1 MAKQPVSVTP
11 GKKYKFIVKSAEEA
25 ASAIREKLGETA
37 QVISVRQVEGE
48 GLARFL
54 KSPKLEIIAQ
64 VPSDPPP
71 RPKLPA
77 KEEIPAPQEEEQEI
91 EEEKPAP
98 APQRGRRPVRGRAK
112 PRPAAQVDSAA
123 QAEQATPP
131 PAEKRRDSADLVPE
145 EMVKAM
151 FNNLPTGRLW
161 TLLSKAGIP
170 SEFLAQF
177 GERPELRELNKQ
189 PLQTAISHFAML
201 MRDRAP
207 TRSLA
212 LSERVIFFGSPGA
225 GSTSAL
231 CKQLAADVFLHGK
244 PACVMKLESDEPN
257 SSEGLAMFCEALGV
271 PLLRTGAELRKVHE
285 GMTVYFDLP
294 GTLMKDKNV
303 RRLQK
308 MFDELDIASRVLV
321 VNSAYERLMI
331 QEAYSRAGML
341 GATHVVFTHVDE
353 IPRCGKLWEFV
364 LDDGLVPLFA
374 STGQNIASDYDR
386 HVIDLL
392 VRRTLSAGDA

>member
-25 ASAIREKLGETA
+25 ASIIREKLGESA

-54 KSPKLEIIAQ
+54 SSPKLEIIAQ
-64 VPSDPPP
+64 VPPEGAE
-71 RPKLPA
+71 RPKLP
-77 KEEIPAPQEEEQEI
+77 PQEEN
-91 EEEKPAP
+91 PAP
-98 APQRGRRPVRGRAK
+98 APAESEQAVAAAGEESDAESPQRARRPVRGRAK
-112 PRPAAQVDSAA
+112 TRPATETQREV
-123 QAEQATPP
+123 
-131 PAEKRRDSADLVPE
+131 ADMVPE
-145 EMVKAM
+145 AMVKAM
-151 FNNLPTGRLW
+151 FNNLPSGRLW

-170 SEFLAQF
+170 PEFLAQF
-177 GERPELRELNKQ
+177 GERPELRELDKQ
-189 PLQTAISHFAML
+189 PLQTAISRFALL

-207 TRSLA
+207 SRSLA
-212 LSERVIFFGSPGA
+212 LSERVVFFGSPGA

-231 CKQLAADVFLHGK
+231 CKQLAADVFLRGK

-271 PLLRTGAELRKVHE
+271 PLLRTGTELRKVPDE
-285 GMTVYFDLP
+285 MTVYFDLP
-294 GTLMKDKNV
+294 GMLMTDRNV
-303 RRLQK
+303 RKLQK
-308 MFDELDIASRVLV
+308 TFDELGIATRVLV

-331 QEAYSRAGML
+331 QEAYSRAGVL

>member
-25 ASAIREKLGETA
+25 ASIIREKLGESA

-54 KSPKLEIIAQ
+54 TSPKLEIIAQ
-64 VPSDPPP
+64 VPPEGAE
-71 RPKLPA
+71 RPKLPP
-77 KEEIPAPQEEEQEI
+77 KEENPAPPPAEPEQPMAAAEEESDAESQ
-91 EEEKPAP
+91 
-98 APQRGRRPVRGRAK
+98 QRVRRPARGRAK
-112 PRPAAQVDSAA
+112 PRPAPDAQREASDM
-123 QAEQATPP
+123 
-131 PAEKRRDSADLVPE
+131 VPE
-145 EMVKAM
+145 AMVKAM
-151 FNNLPTGRLW
+151 FNNLPSGRLW

-177 GERPELRELNKQ
+177 GERPELRELDKQ
-189 PLQTAISHFAML
+189 PLQTAISRFALL

-207 TRSLA
+207 SRSLA
-212 LSERVIFFGSPGA
+212 LSERVVFFGSPGA

-231 CKQLAADVFLHGK
+231 CKQLAADVFLRGK

-271 PLLRTGAELRKVHE
+271 PLLRTGTELRKVPD

-294 GTLMKDKNV
+294 GMLMTDRNV
-303 RRLQK
+303 RKLQK
-308 MFDELDIASRVLV
+308 TFDELGIATRVLV

-331 QEAYSRAGML
+331 QEAYSRAGVL